1 MLPFFLRHNISMN
14 DFSSHIAIIGAGISG
29 LTLACVLKE
38 SGVPVIIFEKSSM
51 ASEQGAG
58 ISISPNG
65 LRVLRN
71 IGIENDLRRESGN
84 PKEVRFFYNQ
94 NKLTSFPIDV
104 VTTSRQ
110 CLYKNLLNK
119 YLSLGGEILFDHEV
133 SNINLIDSNISFT
146 NNKSF
151 NVNHIAACDG
161 IKSKCRSLI
170 YKDAEQPV
178 YSGYSVWRGILEEN
192 QSENHIHLGPNFH
205 IVTYPIN
212 NTRTSFVAA
221 IKNPKETEES
231 WKSKGTYE
239 DLCRDLPESTRYI
252 YESLQDSNEIYKW
265 GVYTKKIPD
274 KLFDNN
280 ITFLGDA
287 AHPMVPFLGQG
298 GCMALEDAYI
308 FGKLIKLN
316 DSMKTTQ
323 IMYQKLRYKRVK
335 KIYKDS
341 ALQGKLNH
349 ISNPFIAYCRNFL
362 MKYML
367 VEALKPNSIW
377 GYDPDVEIKKIR

>member
-133 SNINLIDSNISFT
+133 SNINLIDSNISFI

>member
-29 LTLACVLKE
+29 LTLGCVLKE
-38 SGVPVIIFEKSSM
+38 SGVSVIIFEKSSR

-65 LRVLRN
+65 LRVLRK
-71 IGIENDLRRESGN
+71 IGIENDLRSESGN
-84 PKEVRFFYNQ
+84 PKEVQFFYNQ
-94 NKLTSFPIDV
+94 NKLTSFPVDL

-119 YLSLGGEILFDHEV
+119 YLSLGGEVLFDHEV
-133 SNINLIDSNISFT
+133 SNISLIDSNISFT

-170 YKDAEQPV
+170 YKDAEQPA

-205 IVTYPIN
+205 IVTYPID

-221 IKNPKETEES
+221 VKNSKKTEES
-231 WKSKGTYE
+231 WKTKGTYE
-239 DLCRDLPESTRYI
+239 GLCNDLPESTRHI

-274 KLFDNN
+274 QLFDNN

-316 DSMKTTQ
+316 NSMKTSQ

-349 ISNPFIAYCRNFL
+349 ISNPFTVYCRNFL
-362 MKYML
+362 MKYIP
-367 VEALKPNSIW
+367 VTSLKPNSIW
-377 GYDPDVEIKKIR
+377 DYDPDVEIKKIS

>member
-1 MLPFFLRHNISMN
+1 MKGY
-14 DFSSHIAIIGAGISG
+14 SSHIAIIGAGISG
-29 LTLACVLKE
+29 LTLGCVLKE
-38 SGVPVIIFEKSSM
+38 SGLPVIIFEKSST

-65 LRVLRN
+65 LRVIRN
-71 IGIENDLRRESGN
+71 IGIEKELRKESGN
-84 PKEVRFFYNQ
+84 PKEVQFFYKQ
-94 NKLTSFPIDV
+94 NKLTSFPVDI

-119 YLSLGGEILFDHEV
+119 YLALGGEILFDHEV
-133 SNINLIDSNISFT
+133 SGINLIDPSISFT
-146 NNKSF
+146 NGNSF

-170 YKDAEQPV
+170 YKDGEQPV

-221 IKNPKETEES
+221 IKNSKKTEES
-231 WKSKGTYE
+231 WKTKGTYE
-239 DLCRDLPESTRYI
+239 GLCYDLPESTRHI
-252 YESLQDSNEIYKW
+252 YEALQDSNEIYKW

-274 KLFDNN
+274 QLFDNN
-280 ITFLGDA
+280 ITFLGDT

-308 FGKLIKLN
+308 FGKLIKLY
-316 DSMKTTQ
+316 DSMKKSQ
-323 IMYQKLRYKRVK
+323 ITYQKLRYNRVN

-349 ISNPFIAYCRNFL
+349 ISNPFIAFCRNFL
-362 MKYML
+362 MKHTP
-367 VEALKPNSIW
+367 VAALKPNSIW
-377 GYDPDVEIKKIR
+377 DYDADDEIKRIS

>member
-29 LTLACVLKE
+29 LTLGCVLKE
-38 SGVPVIIFEKSSM
+38 SGVSVIIFEKSSR

-65 LRVLRN
+65 LRVLRK
-71 IGIENDLRRESGN
+71 IGIENDLRSESGN
-84 PKEVRFFYNQ
+84 PKEVQFFYNK
-94 NKLTSFPIDV
+94 NKLTLFPVDV

-119 YLSLGGEILFDHEV
+119 YLSLGGEVLFDHEV

-205 IVTYPIN
+205 IVTYPID
-212 NTRTSFVAA
+212 NTRTSFVGAV
-221 IKNPKETEES
+221 KNSKETEES
-231 WKSKGTYE
+231 WKTKGTYE

-252 YESLQDSNEIYKW
+252 YESLQESNEIYKW

-316 DSMKTTQ
+316 DSMKTSQ

-349 ISNPFIAYCRNFL
+349 ISNPLIVYCRNFL
-362 MKYML
+362 MKYIPAA
-367 VEALKPNSIW
+367 ALKPNSIW
-377 GYDPDVEIKKIR
+377 DYDPDVEIKKIS

>member
-29 LTLACVLKE
+29 LTLGCVLKE
-38 SGVPVIIFEKSSM
+38 SGVSVIIFEKSSR

-65 LRVLRN
+65 LRVLRK
-71 IGIENDLRRESGN
+71 IGIENDLRSESGN
-84 PKEVRFFYNQ
+84 PKEVQFFYNQ
-94 NKLTSFPIDV
+94 NKLTSFPVDL

-119 YLSLGGEILFDHEV
+119 YLSLGGEVLFDHEV
-133 SNINLIDSNISFT
+133 SNISLIDSNISFT

-170 YKDAEQPV
+170 YKDAEQPA

-205 IVTYPIN
+205 IVTYPID

-221 IKNPKETEES
+221 VKNSKKTEES
-231 WKSKGTYE
+231 WKTKGTYE
-239 DLCRDLPESTRYI
+239 GLCNDLPESTRHI

-274 KLFDNN
+274 QLFDNN

-316 DSMKTTQ
+316 DSMKTSQ
-323 IMYQKLRYKRVK
+323 IMYQKLRYK
-335 KIYKDS
+335 
-341 ALQGKLNH
+341 
-349 ISNPFIAYCRNFL
+349 
-362 MKYML
+362 
-367 VEALKPNSIW
+367 
-377 GYDPDVEIKKIR
+377 

>member
-65 LRVLRN
+65 LKVLRN
-71 IGIENDLRRESGN
+71 IGIENDLRSESGN

-119 YLSLGGEILFDHEV
+119 YLSLGGEVLFDHEV

-221 IKNPKETEES
+221 IKNSKETEES

>member
-14 DFSSHIAIIGAGISG
+14 DFSSHIAVIGAGISG

-38 SGVPVIIFEKSSM
+38 SGVPVIIFEKSSR

-71 IGIENDLRRESGN
+71 IGIENDLRSESGN

-151 NVNHIAACDG
+151 NINHIAACDG

-221 IKNPKETEES
+221 IKNPKEIEES

>member
-1 MLPFFLRHNISMN
+1 MN

-29 LTLACVLKE
+29 LTLGCVLKE
-38 SGVPVIIFEKSSM
+38 SGVSVIIFEKSSR

-65 LRVLRN
+65 LRVLRK
-71 IGIENDLRRESGN
+71 IGIENDLRSESGN
-84 PKEVRFFYNQ
+84 PKEVQFFYNQ
-94 NKLTSFPIDV
+94 NKLTSFPVDL

-119 YLSLGGEILFDHEV
+119 YLSLGGEVLFDHEV
-133 SNINLIDSNISFT
+133 SNISLIDSNISFT

-170 YKDAEQPV
+170 YKDAEQPA

-192 QSENHIHLGPNFH
+192 QSKNHIHLGPNFH
-205 IVTYPIN
+205 IVTYPID

-221 IKNPKETEES
+221 VKNSKKTEES
-231 WKSKGTYE
+231 WKTKGTYE
-239 DLCRDLPESTRYI
+239 GLCNDLPESTRHI

-274 KLFDNN
+274 QLFDNN

-316 DSMKTTQ
+316 DSMKTSQ

-349 ISNPFIAYCRNFL
+349 ISNPFIVYCRNFL
-362 MKYML
+362 MKYIP
-367 VEALKPNSIW
+367 VTSLKPNSIW
-377 GYDPDVEIKKIR
+377 DYDPDVEIKKIS

>member
-1 MLPFFLRHNISMN
+1 
-14 DFSSHIAIIGAGISG
+14 
-29 LTLACVLKE
+29 
-38 SGVPVIIFEKSSM
+38 
-51 ASEQGAG
+51 
-58 ISISPNG
+58 
-65 LRVLRN
+65 
-71 IGIENDLRRESGN
+71 
-84 PKEVRFFYNQ
+84 
-94 NKLTSFPIDV
+94 
-104 VTTSRQ
+104 
-110 CLYKNLLNK
+110 
-119 YLSLGGEILFDHEV
+119 
-133 SNINLIDSNISFT
+133 
-146 NNKSF
+146 
-151 NVNHIAACDG
+151 
-161 IKSKCRSLI
+161 
-170 YKDAEQPV
+170 
-178 YSGYSVWRGILEEN
+178 
-192 QSENHIHLGPNFH
+192 
-205 IVTYPIN
+205 
-212 NTRTSFVAA
+212 
-221 IKNPKETEES
+221 
-231 WKSKGTYE
+231 
-239 DLCRDLPESTRYI
+239 
-252 YESLQDSNEIYKW
+252 LQDSNEIYKW

>member
-1 MLPFFLRHNISMN
+1 MN
-14 DFSSHIAIIGAGISG
+14 DFSSHVAIIGAGISG
-29 LTLACVLKE
+29 LTLACVLKK
-38 SGVPVIIFEKSSM
+38 SGVPVIIFEKSSR

-65 LRVLRN
+65 LRVLRK
-71 IGIENDLRRESGN
+71 IGIENDLRSESGN

-119 YLSLGGEILFDHEV
+119 YLSLGGEVLFDHEV

>member
-349 ISNPFIAYCRNFL
+349 ISNPFIVYCRNFL

-367 VEALKPNSIW
+367 VEVLKPNSIW
-377 GYDPDVEIKKIR
+377 RYDPDVEIKKIR

>member
-1 MLPFFLRHNISMN
+1 MN

-29 LTLACVLKE
+29 LTLGCVLKE
-38 SGVPVIIFEKSSM
+38 SGVSVIIFEKSSR

-65 LRVLRN
+65 LRVLRK
-71 IGIENDLRRESGN
+71 IGIENDLRSESGN
-84 PKEVRFFYNQ
+84 PKEVQFFYNQ
-94 NKLTSFPIDV
+94 NKLTSFPVDL

-119 YLSLGGEILFDHEV
+119 YLSLGGEVLFDHEV
-133 SNINLIDSNISFT
+133 SNISLIDSNISFT

-170 YKDAEQPV
+170 YKDAEQPA

-205 IVTYPIN
+205 IVTYPID

-221 IKNPKETEES
+221 VKNSKKTEES
-231 WKSKGTYE
+231 WKTKGTYE
-239 DLCRDLPESTRYI
+239 GLCNDLPESTRHI

-274 KLFDNN
+274 QLFDNN

-316 DSMKTTQ
+316 NSMKTSQ

-349 ISNPFIAYCRNFL
+349 ISNPFIVYCRNFL
-362 MKYML
+362 MKYIP
-367 VEALKPNSIW
+367 VTSLKPNSIW
-377 GYDPDVEIKKIR
+377 DYDPDVEIKKIS

>member
-29 LTLACVLKE
+29 LTLGCVLKE
-38 SGVPVIIFEKSSM
+38 SGVSVIIFEKSSRD
-51 ASEQGAG
+51 SEQGAG

-65 LRVLRN
+65 LRVLRK
-71 IGIENDLRRESGN
+71 IGIENDLRSESGN
-84 PKEVRFFYNQ
+84 PKEVQFFYNQ
-94 NKLTSFPIDV
+94 NKLTSFPVDL

-119 YLSLGGEILFDHEV
+119 YLSLGGEVLFDHEV
-133 SNINLIDSNISFT
+133 SNISLIDSNISFT

-170 YKDAEQPV
+170 YKDAEQPA

-192 QSENHIHLGPNFH
+192 QSENHIHLGSNFH
-205 IVTYPIN
+205 IVTYPID

-221 IKNPKETEES
+221 VKNSKKTEES
-231 WKSKGTYE
+231 WKTKGTYE
-239 DLCRDLPESTRYI
+239 GLCNDLPESTRHI

-274 KLFDNN
+274 QLFDNN
-280 ITFLGDA
+280 ITFLGDT

-316 DSMKTTQ
+316 SDMQKSQK
-323 IMYQKLRYKRVK
+323 MYQKLRYNRVK

-349 ISNPFIAYCRNFL
+349 ISNPLIVYCRNFL
-362 MKYML
+362 MKSIP
-367 VEALKPNSIW
+367 VAALKPNSIW
-377 GYDPDVEIKKIR
+377 DYDPDVEIKKIS

>member
-1 MLPFFLRHNISMN
+1 MN

-29 LTLACVLKE
+29 LTLGCVLKQ
-38 SGVPVIIFEKSSM
+38 SGVPVIIFEKSST

-71 IGIENDLRRESGN
+71 IGIENHLRSESGN

-119 YLSLGGEILFDHEV
+119 YLSLGGEVLFDYEV

-151 NVNHIAACDG
+151 YVNHIAACDG

-274 KLFDNN
+274 KLFDSN
-280 ITFLGDA
+280 ITFLGDT

-316 DSMKTTQ
+316 DSMKTSQ

-362 MKYML
+362 MKHML

>member
-29 LTLACVLKE
+29 LTLGCVLKE
-38 SGVPVIIFEKSSM
+38 SGVSVIIFEKSSR

-65 LRVLRN
+65 LRVLRK
-71 IGIENDLRRESGN
+71 IGIENDLRSESGN
-84 PKEVRFFYNQ
+84 PKEVQFFYNQ
-94 NKLTSFPIDV
+94 NKLTSFPVDL

-119 YLSLGGEILFDHEV
+119 YLSLGGEVLFDHEV

-221 IKNPKETEES
+221 VKNSKETEES

-287 AHPMVPFLGQG
+287 AHPMVPFLRAREGAWRWK
-298 GCMALEDAYI
+298 MHIFLE
-308 FGKLIKLN
+308 
-316 DSMKTTQ
+316 S
-323 IMYQKLRYKRVK
+323 
-335 KIYKDS
+335 
-341 ALQGKLNH
+341 
-349 ISNPFIAYCRNFL
+349 
-362 MKYML
+362 
-367 VEALKPNSIW
+367 
-377 GYDPDVEIKKIR
+377 

>member
-1 MLPFFLRHNISMN
+1 MK
-14 DFSSHIAIIGAGISG
+14 DYSSHIAIIGAGISG
-29 LTLACVLKE
+29 LTLGCVLKK
-38 SGVPVIIFEKSSM
+38 SGVPVIIFEKSST

-71 IGIENDLRRESGN
+71 IGIENDLRSESGN

-119 YLSLGGEILFDHEV
+119 YLSLGGEVLFDHEV

-146 NNKSF
+146 NNKSL

-170 YKDAEQPV
+170 YKDDEQPV
-178 YSGYSVWRGILEEN
+178 FSGYSVWRGILEEN
-192 QSENHIHLGPNFH
+192 QSENHIYLGPNFH

-221 IKNPKETEES
+221 IKNSKETEES

>member
-29 LTLACVLKE
+29 LTLGCVLKE
-38 SGVPVIIFEKSSM
+38 SGVPVIIFEKSSR

-58 ISISPNG
+58 ISISSNG
-65 LRVLRN
+65 LRVLRK
-71 IGIENDLRRESGN
+71 IGIENDLLSDSGN

-94 NKLTSFPIDV
+94 NKLTSFPIDL

-119 YLSLGGEILFDHEV
+119 YLSLGGEVLFDHEV

-151 NVNHIAACDG
+151 NINHIAACDG

-239 DLCRDLPESTRYI
+239 DLCDDLPESTRYI

-316 DSMKTTQ
+316 DSMKTSQ

-367 VEALKPNSIW
+367 VEVLKPNSIW

>member
-29 LTLACVLKE
+29 LTLGCVLKE
-38 SGVPVIIFEKSSM
+38 SGVSVIIFEKSSR

-65 LRVLRN
+65 LRVLRK
-71 IGIENDLRRESGN
+71 IGIENDLRSESGN
-84 PKEVRFFYNQ
+84 PKEVQFFYKQ
-94 NKLTSFPIDV
+94 NKLTSFPVDL

-119 YLSLGGEILFDHEV
+119 YLSLGGEVLFDHEV

-212 NTRTSFVAA
+212 KTRTSFVAA
-221 IKNPKETEES
+221 VKNSKETEES

-316 DSMKTTQ
+316 DSMKTSQ

-349 ISNPFIAYCRNFL
+349 ISNPFIVYCRNFL
-362 MKYML
+362 MKYIP
-367 VEALKPNSIW
+367 VAALKPNSIW
-377 GYDPDVEIKKIR
+377 DYDPDVEIKKIS